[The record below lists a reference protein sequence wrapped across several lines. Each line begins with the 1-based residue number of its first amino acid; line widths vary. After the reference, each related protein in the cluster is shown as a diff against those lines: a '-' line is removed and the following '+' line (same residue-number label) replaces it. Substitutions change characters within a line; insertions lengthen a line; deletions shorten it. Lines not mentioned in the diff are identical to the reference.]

1 MDASEQNISFAYRR
15 IYTVYICLLRLEVF
29 MDYSKRGIEQ
39 KQHYIKSTSRR
50 LVSKT
55 RITLFR
61 LLIVLV
67 VSVGIIGTFAGFGLI
82 KGLID
87 SAPDI
92 SKINVVPTGYTT
104 TVYDKDGN
112 VIENLIG
119 AEANRVYVSL
129 SDLPEWVK
137 YSFIAIEDERFYEHN
152 GIDVRGILRAG
163 VLGLTSGSFNQ
174 GGSTITQQLLKNQVF
189 NGGREATFVERLKR
203 KIQEQYLAIQLEN
216 RLDKDTI
223 LEYYLNTINLGSG
236 TLGIQTASRKYFN
249 KDAKDLTLSE
259 AATIAAIAQLPVYHN
274 PITHPERNAVRRQE
288 ILDEMLKQGHC
299 TQEEYDEAV
308 ADDVYSRVQ
317 SINEE
322 QDSTS
327 YYSYFTDELIE
338 QVMEDLQTKLGYTQ
352 AQASNLLFSGGLSI
366 YTTQDSTIQSICDD
380 VFSDEKNFPE
390 MGVSFWE
397 LTYALSVQKDDE
409 KKTTIHY
416 NGNDLLEYFKDFKD
430 PDHLYVDDK
439 GSKFSLLFLDKE
451 DMRKKIA
458 EFRDAMVEDGDTILG
473 ENITM
478 TIQPQTSFVVM
489 DQHTGE
495 VVAIEGGRGEKTGNR
510 TLNRATNRV
519 RQPGST
525 FKVLSTYLPAL
536 DSLGM
541 TLATVQDDSG
551 PYYYPGTKKKVKNWT
566 SVEKYEGLST
576 LRQGIY
582 NSMNIVTVKTF
593 VEVTPQLGY
602 DYLLKL
608 GFTSLVDSRKEPD
621 GRVVSDI
628 NHPMAL
634 GGLTDGVSNLE
645 LTAAYAAIANGGVY
659 TKPRF
664 YTKILDHD
672 GKVLLTTEPEHN
684 QVMKESTAFLLT
696 NAMED
701 VIKKGTG
708 KNLRLSIDMPI
719 AGKTG
724 STSDYNDL
732 WFSGFSPYYTATVW
746 SGFDNNRSQTDKTY
760 NRKIWKTIMERIHTE
775 KNLETKD
782 FEMPDSIV
790 TAKICTKS
798 GKLAV
803 DGVCNE
809 YLGGNTTKVE
819 YFAKGTQPT
828 EYCDI
833 HVKASICEDSKDL
846 ATEYCPH
853 VKEGVY
859 LVKKETGKTADT
871 PYIYPSDSCK
881 LHTEKSTYQTPQ
893 QTPTQQ
899 PDEPESDDPY
909 NEDDYYEDEPYYQDP
924 QTNIPSTD
932 GTGTDTTDPVYEDE
946 SLAH

>member
-1 MDASEQNISFAYRR
+1 
-15 IYTVYICLLRLEVF
+15 

-61 LLIVLV
+61 LFIVLV
-67 VSVGIIGTFAGFGLI
+67 VFVGIVGTFAGFGLL

-104 TVYDKDGN
+104 TIYDKDGN
-112 VIENLIG
+112 AIENLIG
-119 AEANRVYVSL
+119 AEANRVYVPL
-129 SDLPEWVK
+129 TDLPKWVK
-137 YSFIAIEDERFYEHN
+137 YSFICIEDERFYEHN

-163 VLGLTSGSFNQ
+163 VLGLTSGNFNQ
-174 GGSTITQQLLKNQVF
+174 GGSTLTQQLLKNQVF

-236 TLGIQTASRKYFN
+236 TFGIQTASKRYFN

-259 AATIAAIAQLPVYHN
+259 AATIAAVTQLPVYHN

-288 ILDEMLKQGHC
+288 ILDEMLKQGYC
-299 TQEEYDEAV
+299 TQEEYDDAV
-308 ADDVYSRVQ
+308 ADDVYSRIQ
-317 SINEE
+317 SVNEE
-322 QDSTS
+322 EGSSS

-338 QVMEDLQTKLGYTQ
+338 QVMDDLQTELGYTQ
-352 AQASNLLFSGGLSI
+352 AQASNLLYSGGLSV
-366 YTTQDSTIQSICDD
+366 YTTQDSTIQGICDD
-380 VFSDEKNFPE
+380 VFSDEKNFPA
-390 MGVSFWE
+390 MGTSYWE
-397 LTYALSVQKDDE
+397 LTYALSVQKNDAE
-409 KKTTIHY
+409 KTTIHY
-416 NGNDLLEYFKDFKD
+416 HGNDLLEYYKNYKD
-430 PDHLYVDDK
+430 PDNLYVDDN
-439 GSKFSLLFLDKE
+439 GSKFSLLFLDKD
-451 DMRKKIA
+451 DMNKKIA
-458 EFRDAMVEDGDTILG
+458 EFRDAMVDDGDTILG

-510 TLNRATNRV
+510 TLNRATNTT

-525 FKVLSTYLPAL
+525 FKILSTYLPAL
-536 DSLGM
+536 DSAGM

-551 PYYYPGTKKKVKNWT
+551 PYYYPGTKKEVNNWT
-566 SVEKYEGLST
+566 ATKKYDGLST

-593 VEVTPQLGY
+593 VEVTPQVGY

-608 GFTSLVDSRKEPD
+608 GFTSLVDSRKESD

-628 NHPMAL
+628 NYPMAL

-645 LTAAYAAIANGGVY
+645 LTAAYASIANSGVY

-672 GKVLLTTEPEHN
+672 GKVLLTKEPEHE

-696 NAMED
+696 SAMED
-701 VIKKGTG
+701 VVNKGTG
-708 KNLRLSIDMPI
+708 KNLKLSIDMPI

-732 WFSGFSPYYTATVW
+732 WFAGFSPYYTATVW
-746 SGFDNNRSQTDKTY
+746 SGFDTNKSQTDKTY

-782 FEMPDSIV
+782 FKIPDSIV

-803 DGVCNE
+803 EGVCDE

-833 HVKASICEDSKDL
+833 HVKAAICEDSKDL
-846 ATEYCPH
+846 ATEFCPR
-853 VKEGVY
+853 VKEGVF
-859 LVKKETGKTADT
+859 LVKSETGKTADT
-871 PYIYPSDSCK
+871 PYLYPSKTCP
-881 LHTEKSTYQTPQ
+881 LHTKASSYQPPQTTPD
-893 QTPTQQ
+893 T
-899 PDEPESDDPY
+899 SSYDPY
-909 NEDDYYEDEPYYQDP
+909 NEDGYEDDPYYQDP
-924 QTNIPSTD
+924 QTETPPAD
-932 GTGTDTTDPVYEDE
+932 GTQTTDPVYEDE
-946 SLAH
+946 PTTDGTTTLP